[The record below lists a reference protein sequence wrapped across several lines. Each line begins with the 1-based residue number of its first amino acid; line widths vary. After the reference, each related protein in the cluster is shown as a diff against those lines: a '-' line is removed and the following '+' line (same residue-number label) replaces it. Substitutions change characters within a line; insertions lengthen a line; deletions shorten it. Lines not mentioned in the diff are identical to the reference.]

1 MKKPMFVSK
10 LLLLTLVLTLGG
22 VLDTKAQ
29 STQYVRFG
37 VRTLFPNIAGGHG
50 EFVLPV
56 GKRNLSIAGD
66 FSRIPLGEILT
77 NTLELDGEVDANYSY
92 MSIGANF
99 YPRSD
104 ERARGFYLGLSYAKI
119 AANSSYDDGTD
130 AAKAKISINTAN
142 LRLGTNAGKGA
153 FMFGFEIGAGLPFGN
168 IKGEYISVENGKYN
182 KESYNEPAPLGVL
195 PILNLTLGL
204 AF

>member
-1 MKKPMFVSK
+1 MKKQMFVSK
-10 LLLLTLVLTLGG
+10 LLLLTFALALG
-22 VLDTKAQ
+22 VIDTKAQ

-77 NTLELDGEVDANYSY
+77 NTLDLEGEVDASYSY

-104 ERARGFYLGLSYAKI
+104 ERARGFYFGLSYAKI
-119 AANSSYDDGTD
+119 AASSSYDDGTD
-130 AAKAKISINTAN
+130 AAKAKISVNTAN
-142 LRLGTNAGKGA
+142 FRLGTNAGKGV

-168 IKGEYISVENGKYN
+168 IKGDYISVEDGQYSR
-182 KESYNEPAPLGVL
+182 ESYNEPAPLGVL